1 MYALVDIL
9 RSLGAKVDYV
19 PNAFMTVDPR
29 PAEGWQVSYADS
41 QRLRASYYLLG
52 ALLGRRN
59 EAEVYLPGGC
69 AIGARPIDQ
78 HLKGFAALG
87 AEVEQLGGRITA
99 KAENLL
105 GSGNTGMA
113 TATSRSQICVTWMI
127 PEKTDVYMVFG
138 ISTGRMW
145 DWYPNRLIRKT
156 FTPPDL
162 SRIAAISAAREF
174 VRNNLYYDLSAREL
188 NAVRF
193 ENPRIL
199 RGKPA
204 VEQGV
209 PFSLAWQC
217 GGEKEWIVVS
227 GSARDESLQGFSPA
241 VGGRMSAELL
251 RENCPDQEL

>member
-1 MYALVDIL
+1 MI
-9 RSLGAKVDYV
+9 
-19 PNAFMTVDPR
+19 F
-29 PAEGWQVSYADS
+29 
-41 QRLRASYYLLG
+41 
-52 ALLGRRN
+52 RRMICT
-59 EAEVYLPGGC
+59 A
-69 AIGARPIDQ
+69 
-78 HLKGFAALG
+78 FAALLLAAWCSG
-87 AEVEQLGGRITA
+87 CRTTVYYQDQAVERAREYLLQEARELTPEQQAFVRFNDPVLL
-99 KAENLL
+99 AENLL

-204 VEQGV
+204 EAQGV